1 MMSCKRKFFQWGS
14 LLIVYRA
21 LNLTVQYAKSGAYMY
36 VGGCLY
42 LTVTFILIQIASSKL
57 DLQPG
62 SLSKIVPVQSLSC
75 IKVGTLT
82 PLVGV

>member
-1 MMSCKRKFFQWGS
+1 M
-14 LLIVYRA
+14 
-21 LNLTVQYAKSGAYMY
+21 
-36 VGGCLY
+36 
-42 LTVTFILIQIASSKL
+42 TFILIQIASSKL

-82 PLVGV
+82 PLVCVKTLMCRNDGRTIWV